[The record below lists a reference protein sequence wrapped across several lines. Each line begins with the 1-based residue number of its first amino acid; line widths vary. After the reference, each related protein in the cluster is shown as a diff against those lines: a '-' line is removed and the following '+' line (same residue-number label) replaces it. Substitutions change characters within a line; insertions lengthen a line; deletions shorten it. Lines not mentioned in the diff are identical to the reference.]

1 LNIKVIEV
9 PEGKDPADLVKS
21 DPKKW
26 INACK
31 KAKYVVDYIFDS
43 TFEKYNLANIL
54 DKKRVT
60 RELLATISR
69 LPDPVEKEHYL
80 QILSSRVG
88 VSLRALTDALRK
100 AKSTTPT
107 RNVGTPTESVEEA
120 KPKPRSLEEHVISL
134 LLATPN
140 FADFFFNKLRP
151 ADFIEP
157 RLIGFA
163 DELSKMKE
171 KSGEID
177 LATWQKNQSK
187 EDQAYIK
194 NLILRVEDE
203 FGELNEEKL
212 GEEIFNSVLR
222 LRHNNF
228 SRAKKDLSSQIQA
241 VEKSGDKEKLK
252 KMMTEFQKLVERER
266 NV

>member
-1 LNIKVIEV
+1 
-9 PEGKDPADLVKS
+9 
-21 DPKKW
+21 
-26 INACK
+26 
-31 KAKYVVDYIFDS
+31 
-43 TFEKYNLANIL
+43 
-54 DKKRVT
+54 
-60 RELLATISR
+60 
-69 LPDPVEKEHYL
+69 
-80 QILSSRVG
+80 
-88 VSLRALTDALRK
+88 
-100 AKSTTPT
+100 
-107 RNVGTPTESVEEA
+107 
-120 KPKPRSLEEHVISL
+120 
-134 LLATPN
+134 
-140 FADFFFNKLRP
+140 
-151 ADFIEP
+151 
-157 RLIGFA
+157 
-163 DELSKMKE
+163 MKE

-187 EDQAYIK
+187 EDQTYIK
-194 NLILRVEDE
+194 SLILRIEDE